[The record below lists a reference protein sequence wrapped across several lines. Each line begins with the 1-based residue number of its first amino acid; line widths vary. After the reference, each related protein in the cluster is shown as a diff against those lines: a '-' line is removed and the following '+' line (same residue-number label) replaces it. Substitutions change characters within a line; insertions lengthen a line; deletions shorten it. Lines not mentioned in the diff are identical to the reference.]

1 MLKYRKVGR
10 LITVLQAG
18 LVVFLSILFIGCEL
32 LFVEGLLEGGVSEK
46 IEGRLRKMG
55 KDLNGKVQVKKTED
69 GRYNV
74 FIPIK
79 YETEYFDRYKKRA
92 KRLREVRDGEAKGII
107 RAGFVYGFACT
118 QAFLPP
124 SGIMA
129 SRTIKYWGPKEKDPY
144 GASDPTYEWSPPIVD
159 TEKINSIELEVWVY
173 KRKPPSYK
181 LKRDEYGNEIY
192 EEEPPFG
199 IGSLKLFYD
208 AKPEEMKWENLDHV
222 SKQVEKGIW
231 QKAIVK
237 VE

>member
-1 MLKYRKVGR
+1 MRR
-10 LITVLQAG
+10 LVKFLRVG
-18 LVVFLSILFIGCEL
+18 LVSFISALLLGCGSEVSL
-32 LFVEGLLEGGVSEK
+32 VVDSLEGGVSEK

-55 KDLNGKVQVKKTED
+55 KDLHGKVQVKKTED
-69 GRYNV
+69 GHYDV

-79 YETEYFDRYKKRA
+79 YETEYFDYYKKRS
-92 KRLREVRDGEAKGII
+92 KRLREVRDGMPKGII

-129 SRTIKYWGPKEKDPY
+129 SRTIRHWGPKEKDPY
-144 GASDPTYEWSPPIVD
+144 GASDPTYKWSPPIVD
-159 TEKINSIELEVWVY
+159 REKINSIEVEVWVY

-192 EEEPPFG
+192 EEEPPLR
-199 IGSLKLFYD
+199 IGSLKLSYD
-208 AKPEEMKWENLDHV
+208 AKPEEMKWENLDHA

-231 QKAIVK
+231 QKAIVEVK
-237 VE
+237 